1 MHFVLSKVVPV
12 EYIHIWQSWRCSWCE
27 EAGSGG
33 RARPSLLQ
41 GVLHSA
47 KCSPTGSP
55 LSPRRLLHALIV
67 ITLLDSSRVKNFE
80 QEGSGERRAGNRHG
94 QLCGEVPVEDE
105 NIKGWINWSDVEE
118 FLDRAACA
126 AQDPTSPP
134 DPTLFQTASII
145 ITDLVFCSND
155 LEFVLFI
162 ARICLI
168 LGCFNLVLSKDKAH
182 KRFFLV
188 KSTNHPSPA
197 GGGRPLG
204 CNFQMEETI
213 IGGIQRWAHSR
224 AHL

>member
-1 MHFVLSKVVPV
+1 MHFLLSKVVPV
-12 EYIHIWQSWRCSWCE
+12 EYIHIWQSWRCPWCE

-33 RARPSLLQ
+33 RALPSLLQ

-105 NIKGWINWSDVEE
+105 NIKRWINWSDVEE

-145 ITDLVFCSND
+145 ITDLLFCSNN

-168 LGCFNLVLSKDKAH
+168 LSCLILSWI
-182 KRFFLV
+182 RTRQINVFFLEI
-188 KSTNHPSPA
+188 STYHPSPT
-197 GGGRPLG
+197 GEERPLG

-213 IGGIQRWAHSR
+213 IGGI
-224 AHL
+224 